1 MTASRFREY
10 LPPALSDEP
19 GNVTRK
25 SEPFTVEVPS
35 SARPEAPR
43 IAQVLPTFS
52 WERERPE
59 GIGVVTT
66 RRGGGFRVYLE
77 RPWFTSGEGELLG
90 VVLSRAGTAVPAPP
104 FVTRWGR
111 DPIWSRFLSLPT
123 TPRLDHVVAPAASTS
138 SATLADQGGAAV
150 AVAGYPVAWDED
162 RGLWS
167 CDLGLS
173 LPQSYTPFVRLALV
187 RWQPHSLPGLELSP
201 VVLADLAQPAP
212 DRTLTIIRGFDD
224 TPAVLEPGD
233 LPPLN
238 LGVRLVL
245 DGPGPPTRVDVTVQL
260 RMAAGTGGEVGW
272 ADATDPGIH
281 VQQTDPP
288 AGSTA
293 RWSAVVS
300 FTDVVPANDFR
311 LLVRESEVFPDGR
324 LRVLFLETVDV

>member
-1 MTASRFREY
+1 
-10 LPPALSDEP
+10 
-19 GNVTRK
+19 
-25 SEPFTVEVPS
+25 
-35 SARPEAPR
+35 
-43 IAQVLPTFS
+43 
-52 WERERPE
+52 
-59 GIGVVTT
+59 
-66 RRGGGFRVYLE
+66 
-77 RPWFTSGEGELLG
+77 
-90 VVLSRAGTAVPAPP
+90 
-104 FVTRWGR
+104 
-111 DPIWSRFLSLPT
+111 
-123 TPRLDHVVAPAASTS
+123 
-138 SATLADQGGAAV
+138 
-150 AVAGYPVAWDED
+150 
-162 RGLWS
+162 
-167 CDLGLS
+167 
-173 LPQSYTPFVRLALV
+173 
-187 RWQPHSLPGLELSP
+187 